1 MAYLGRMLISADP
14 ASYSSDSASSTP
26 SPSSTATPESSI
38 SCPSSNGTTYTSTT
52 DSAEFDIYCG
62 IDYNSNADSNT
73 RDLVHME
80 ADTAEDCINMCAA
93 NGSCVAAGWGFYQ
106 PDTSVAGSDVCWLKS
121 KLGTSHAA
129 VQAWVFVIKQ

>member
-1 MAYLGRMLISADP
+1 MADLGEMPISANLV
-14 ASYSSDSASSTP
+14 SYSSDSSSSTP

-38 SCPSSNGTTYTSTT
+38 SCPSSNGTTFTSTA
-52 DSAEFDIYCG
+52 DSTKFEIYCG
-62 IDYNSNADSNT
+62 IDYNSNADSNN
-73 RDLVHME
+73 RDLSHTE

-93 NGSCVAAGWGFYQ
+93 NSSCVAAGWGWYQ

-121 KLGTSHAA
+121 KLGTSQAA